1 MCHHIL
7 GVPGESVPGMVVL
20 TGRGRMALEPRFRR
34 VAALHRRFVNRE
46 DQRAIFD
53 EELGKVGHG
62 PRVLNVTGVGGI
74 GKSRLLR
81 EFEQRAQDTCMVATL
96 DLQVPAHRQQED
108 ALAVLRMQLGR
119 QGVRFDRYDI
129 AYAVLWQRLHPHLGL
144 TRRELPF
151 VESSEVL
158 TEVLDTA
165 AGVPVFATAVG
176 LVKLL
181 DRGADARKRR
191 RHLRTDETLSQ
202 LDQLPGADLVDAV
215 TYLFAEDLRAGRK
228 GRPYLIVIDA
238 YDALGQ
244 AASDVWLR
252 DLVAQLDRG
261 LVVVASREPLPWQQY
276 ASDWGDIIRE
286 LPLEGLPMEARME
299 LLTDGGVT
307 DPHMREVIAQASIGV
322 PFYLHLAVDSESKRQ
337 VVSQDEIMQ
346 RFLQH
351 VDPDERRYLE
361 LLGIARTFDFELFNR
376 LAQAF
381 HLPAGQIAWERL
393 TSYSFVYPAP
403 EDRHQLHQLMA
414 SVLRVR
420 LSPTVTRETHRVL
433 HDLWSERA
441 HESDAPTALREAA
454 YHGLGAGVLSSDR
467 LLDYADQIADLGG
480 SQGVSGLVSDLKEF
494 LDQGDPDDL
503 LDQTARCLAAEA
515 AVLLGDAEKI
525 NELTPD
531 RSWSLTTRAGARL
544 AVAAGHGRRIGGATS
559 EALNIYATVWEGR
572 DGPERYPAGLWSADL
587 HMAQGRF
594 RRAFHLADEVIADS
608 PTDAHVLRGDLARL
622 LHLAS
627 RFSYDFERAE
637 RHLRDAELRYRQAG
651 TVVGAALIKTNRAE
665 LLAWTDPFSAITV
678 AQEAIEANTDLGALH
693 EAGKAFTALGQ
704 AQLALGRF
712 DHAHTSLDHACRALE
727 TAGYRSGRA
736 RAELIRASLHTR
748 LDQADAAVSSLRW
761 AVEELVAVEVYPT
774 LLIVAEYL
782 LDILGHQDEAVSLAA
797 QEARASIEAMDSLDM
812 LETRMKHHLRG
823 LLT

>member
-1 MCHHIL
+1 
-7 GVPGESVPGMVVL
+7 
-20 TGRGRMALEPRFRR
+20 MALEPRFRR

-53 EELGKVGHG
+53 EELEKVGDG

-81 EFEQRAQDTCMVATL
+81 EFEQRAQSSCMVATL

-108 ALAVLRMQLGR
+108 ALAVLRMQFGR

-144 TRRELPF
+144 SRRELPF
-151 VESSEVL
+151 VQSSEVL
-158 TEVLDTA
+158 TEVLDATS
-165 AGVPVFATAVG
+165 GVPVFATAVG
-176 LVKLL
+176 LIKLL

-191 RHLRTDETLSQ
+191 RHLRTDETLGQ

-215 TYLFAEDLRAGRK
+215 TYLFAEDLRLGRK
-228 GRPYLIVIDA
+228 DRPYLVVIDA

-252 DLVAQLDRG
+252 DLVAQLDHG
-261 LVVVASREPLPWQQY
+261 LVVIASRESLPWRQY
-276 ASDWGDIIRE
+276 APEWERIIRQ
-286 LPLEGLPMEARME
+286 LPLEGLPMDARME

-307 DPHMREVIAQASIGV
+307 DPRMQQVIAKASVGV
-322 PFYLHLAVDSESKRQ
+322 PFYLHLAVDSESRRQ

-361 LLGIARTFDFELFNR
+361 LLSVARTFDFELFTR

-381 HLPAGQIAWERL
+381 HLPAGQIAWEKL

-403 EDRHQLHQLMA
+403 ESRFQLHQLIT
-414 SVLRVR
+414 SVLRGR
-420 LSPTVTRETHRVL
+420 LSAAISQEAHKVL
-433 HDLWSERA
+433 HSLWNERA
-441 HESDAPTALREAA
+441 DVTDAPTAVREAA
-454 YHGLGAGVLSSDR
+454 YHGLGGAILSSDR
-467 LLDYADQIADLGG
+467 LLDYADRIAALGG
-480 SQGVSGLVSDLKEF
+480 AQGVSGLVADLRDHLE
-494 LDQGDPDDL
+494 QSEPDEA

-525 NELTPD
+525 NKLTPE
-531 RSWSLTTRAGARL
+531 RSWSLPSRAGARL
-544 AVAAGHGRRIGGATS
+544 AVAAGHGRRIGGQTA
-559 EALNIYATVWEGR
+559 EALHIYSSVWEGR
-572 DGPERYPAGLWSADL
+572 EGPERHPAGLWSADL

-594 RRAFHLADEVIADS
+594 RRAFLLADEVTASS
-608 PTDAHVLRGDLARL
+608 PADAHVLQGDLARL

-637 RHLRDAELRYRQAG
+637 RHLRDAEMRYRQAG
-651 TVVGAALIKTNRAE
+651 TVIGAALIKTNRAE
-665 LLAWTDPFSAITV
+665 LLAWTDPVSAIAV
-678 AQEAIEANTDLGALH
+678 AGEAVETNSDLGALH
-693 EAGKAFTALGQ
+693 EAGKAFTALGH
-704 AQLALGRF
+704 AQLTIGHF
-712 DHAHTSLDHACRALE
+712 DDARTSLDHACRTLE
-727 TAGYRSGRA
+727 KAGYRSGRA
-736 RAELIRASLHTR
+736 RAELVRASLHIR
-748 LDQADAAVSSLRW
+748 LGQADQAMASLRW
-761 AVEELVAVEVYPT
+761 AVDELVAVEVYPT
-774 LLIVAEYL
+774 LLMTAEYL
-782 LDILGHQDEAVSLAA
+782 LGMLQRTDDTISAAARRARSDIEPLDSLEAL
-797 QEARASIEAMDSLDM
+797 EARMND
-812 LETRMKHHLRG
+812 HLRG

>member
-1 MCHHIL
+1 
-7 GVPGESVPGMVVL
+7 
-20 TGRGRMALEPRFRR
+20 MALEPRFHR

-53 EELGKVGHG
+53 EELGKVGDG

-81 EFEQRAQDTCMVATL
+81 EFEQRAQSSCMVATL

-108 ALAVLRMQLGR
+108 ALAVLRMQFGR

-176 LVKLL
+176 LIKLL

-191 RHLRTDETLSQ
+191 RHLRTDETLGQ

-215 TYLFAEDLRAGRK
+215 TYLFAEDLRLSRK
-228 GRPYLIVIDA
+228 SRPYLVVIDA

-252 DLVAQLDRG
+252 DLVAQLDQG
-261 LVVVASREPLPWQQY
+261 LVVIASREPLPWRQY
-276 ASDWGDIIRE
+276 DPDWAPIIRT
-286 LPLEGLPMEARME
+286 LPLEGLSMEARME

-307 DPHMREVIAQASIGV
+307 DPHLREVIAQASVGV
-322 PFYLHLAVDSESKRQ
+322 PFYLHLATDSENRRQ

-361 LLGIARTFDFELFNR
+361 LLSVTRTFDFELFNR

-381 HLPAGQIAWERL
+381 HLPAGRIAWERL
-393 TSYSFVYPAP
+393 TSYSFVYPAS
-403 EDRHQLHQLMA
+403 ESRFQLHQLMTN
-414 SVLRVR
+414 VLRTR
-420 LSPTVTRETHRVL
+420 LSTAVNQEAHRVL
-433 HDLWSERA
+433 HDLWNKRA
-441 HESDAPTALREAA
+441 HGTDAPTALREAA

-467 LLDYADQIADLGG
+467 LLDYADRIAALGG
-480 SQGVSGLVSDLKEF
+480 SQGVSGLVADLRDF
-494 LDQGDPDDL
+494 LEQGEPDEA

-525 NELTPD
+525 NKLTPE
-531 RSWSLTTRAGARL
+531 RSWSLTSRAGARL
-544 AVAAGHGRRIGGATS
+544 AVAAGHGRRIGGQTA
-559 EALNIYATVWEGR
+559 EALNIYASVWEGR
-572 DGPERYPAGLWSADL
+572 EGPERHPAGLWSADL

-594 RRAFHLADEVIADS
+594 RKAFHLASEVTADS
-608 PTDAHVLRGDLARL
+608 PADAQALRGDLARL

-627 RFSYDFERAE
+627 RFSYDFEKAE
-637 RHLRDAELRYRQAG
+637 QHLRDAQTRYRQAG
-651 TVVGAALIKTNRAE
+651 TVIGEALIKTNLAE
-665 LLAWTDPFSAITV
+665 LLAWTDPVSAV
-678 AQEAIEANTDLGALH
+678 AVAREAVEANNDLGALH

-704 AQLALGRF
+704 AQLAIGHF
-712 DHAHTSLDHACRALE
+712 DDTRTSLDHACRALE
-727 TAGYRSGRA
+727 KAGYRSGRA
-736 RAELIRASLHTR
+736 RAELVRASLHIR
-748 LDQADAAVSSLRW
+748 LGQADQAMASLRW
-761 AVEELVAVEVYPT
+761 AVDELVAVEVYPT
-774 LLIVAEYL
+774 LLIVAENL
-782 LDILGHQDEAVSLAA
+782 LGILQRTDDTISAAA
-797 QEARASIEAMDSLDM
+797 QQARNDIEPLDSLEALEARMNE
-812 LETRMKHHLRG
+812 HLQG